1 MIRKQEELLF
11 AEWSREGRIVNFA
24 KDGVVSE
31 RLYKASAAKLLFVL
45 KETNNTKPAFDLR
58 EFLSQGG
65 HEPTWGNVARWITG
79 IRNLQTDITWKNIEV
94 LTPEQRMQA
103 FSSVA
108 AINMKKLPGGHTTDA
123 KLFRKTVAR
132 DKDFIRRQIDLYDA
146 DLVIL
151 CGSVVA
157 QGFEVVY
164 DPDIAGRWQTTSRG
178 IPFIEYRPGKFAV
191 SYAHP
196 EARVQNCLLFYGLV
210 DAVREI
216 ERLRT
221 QR

>member
-1 MIRKQEELLF
+1 MIRDQEEKLF
-11 AEWSREGRIVNFA
+11 AAWSRSQSIANFA
-24 KDGVVSE
+24 KDGVVCE
-31 RLYKASAAKLLFVL
+31 RRYKASTCKLLFVL
-45 KETNNTKPAFDLR
+45 KETNNTARHFDLR
-58 EFLSQGG
+58 EFLSHGG
-65 HEPTWGNVARWITG
+65 HEPTWGNVARWIIG
-79 IRNLQTDITWKNIEV
+79 IRSLQAEITWKDIEV
-94 LTPEQRMQA
+94 LTPEQRTQA
-103 FSSVA
+103 YSSVA
-108 AINMKKLPGGHTTDA
+108 AINMKKLPGSDTTDA

-146 DLVIL
+146 DLIIL

-157 QGFEVVY
+157 QGFEWVY
-164 DPDIAGRWQTTSRG
+164 DPDIAGRWKKTSRG